1 MQFESDKKYGSY
13 AKWRRTQGLVSRA
26 IKQLIQIKKANPLE
40 PSTSF
45 ENGPS
50 FRYAELLK
58 GNVNENKETE
68 TCQFLII
75 TDLGKPKI
83 QPYKTDFSSKAV
95 INFYLKNFIFSYLL
109 MLI

>member
-13 AKWRRTQGLVSRA
+13 AKWRRTQVLVSRA

-58 GNVNENKETE
+58 GNTDENKETE
-68 TCQFLII
+68 TCQFLIV
-75 TDLGKPKI
+75 TDLGKPEI
-83 QPYKTDFSSKAV
+83 QPYKTDLSTKAV
-95 INFYLKNFIFSYLL
+95 KNFYLKKIKFLVIS
-109 MLI
+109 